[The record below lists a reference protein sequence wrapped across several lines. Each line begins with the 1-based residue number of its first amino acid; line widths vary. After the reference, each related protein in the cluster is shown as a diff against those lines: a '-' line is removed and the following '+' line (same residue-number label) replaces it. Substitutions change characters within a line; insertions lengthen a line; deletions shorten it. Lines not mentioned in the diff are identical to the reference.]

1 MVKLCK
7 NETIS
12 HEQYVLV
19 CFTVLPSVDIKFNKT
34 TIKQIV
40 CLDR

>member
-1 MVKLCK
+1 
-7 NETIS
+7 
-12 HEQYVLV
+12 LV

-34 TIKQIV
+34 IIKQIV